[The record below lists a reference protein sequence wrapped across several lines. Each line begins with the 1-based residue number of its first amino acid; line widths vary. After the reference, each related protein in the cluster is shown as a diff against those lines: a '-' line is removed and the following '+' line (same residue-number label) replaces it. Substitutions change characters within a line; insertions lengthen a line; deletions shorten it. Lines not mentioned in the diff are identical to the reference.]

1 MPYIYKD
8 GVIYGGGGSGGGNSN
23 VKELTYEEYLALGET
38 VNDDD
43 ITYFITD
50 KEPEGG
56 SGGNSNVKE
65 VTLAEYEALGEAT
78 ENDDI
83 TYFITDLVQE
93 GGNGGSG
100 GSVDV
105 DYSQI
110 EFDTTEILV
119 TNVTDDKTCCGMRY
133 NADTD
138 MFQVY
143 YNGEWVDSLSAAVQ
157 WFRVIEGNV
166 MGMTFT
172 GERTL
177 GSNYV
182 QISGSTPYLI
192 TTDTVD
198 LTKYKQAIV
207 SYTAPDSGKTS
218 NWAAFG
224 FVPENITTTNVDTMS
239 SSMTAKLLN
248 TQGSS
253 ASYSDKVIDLSN
265 ITGKYKVAFCAYER
279 TMTITK
285 VFLK

>member
-23 VKELTYEEYLALGET
+23 VKELTYEEYLALGDA

-78 ENDDI
+78 ENDDV

-93 GGNGGSG
+93 GGSGGSG

-119 TNVTDDKTCCGMRY
+119 TNVADDKTCCGMRY
-133 NADTD
+133 NVDTD
-138 MFQVY
+138 IIQIY
-143 YNGEWVDSLSAAVQ
+143 HNGEWKDWQ
-157 WFRVIEGNV
+157 
-166 MGMTFT
+166 
-172 GERTL
+172 
-177 GSNYV
+177 
-182 QISGSTPYLI
+182 
-192 TTDTVD
+192 
-198 LTKYKQAIV
+198 
-207 SYTAPDSGKTS
+207 
-218 NWAAFG
+218 
-224 FVPENITTTNVDTMS
+224 
-239 SSMTAKLLN
+239 TAKLKFDGTLFNNGEMPYYTFVNVGYSGTTASISNTIYLN
-248 TQGSS
+248 APTNLVAAVRTNEKINLSGFSKLNVTVDSAKEETGISIHENEVSNPQGSGILY
-253 ASYSDKVIDLSN
+253 SYKTGTGVHTIDVSSLSGEYYIYLYQQNSENCTISKVEL
-265 ITGKYKVAFCAYER
+265 V
-279 TMTITK
+279 
-285 VFLK
+285 